1 MKINRRLVISSALG
15 ILAVI
20 VLLVI
25 LLSREDSSTSTN
37 ASVNGSSTTT
47 TKADGS
53 GNTTTSFQSSANTV
67 PPKPYTT
74 PSMPLTAT
82 VSGNSGVRSGD
93 VVKVRAEPNAGSQ
106 MYGIDARLCR
116 GDVGIATEGAF
127 RPTFGGNCVIDPLAP
142 GTDAVVNL
150 ENPTPDKGLDVEFRV
165 GTGSTTFK
173 TQSGKDATITCGPSN
188 PCQIVLKL
196 QYPNGFGFQAFPVTF
211 R

>member
-1 MKINRRLVISSALG
+1 MKINRRFLISSGLG
-15 ILAVI
+15 IVAVI
-20 VLLVI
+20 VLIVI
-25 LLSREDSSTSTN
+25 LTSRGSSSTSTN
-37 ASVNGSSTTT
+37 PASSGASTTST
-47 TKADGS
+47 VKGS
-53 GNTTTSFQSSANTV
+53 ATTTTSFESTANTV

-74 PSMPLTAT
+74 PSMPLKVS

-106 MYGIDARLCR
+106 MYGVDARLCR
-116 GDVGIATEGAF
+116 GDVGISNEGAF
-127 RPTFGGNCVIDPLAP
+127 RPTVGGNCIIDPLSP

-165 GTGSTTFK
+165 GTGTTIFK

-196 QYPNGFGFQAFPVTF
+196 QYPNGYGFQGFPVTF

>member
-15 ILAVI
+15 IVAVI
-20 VLLVI
+20 VLLVV
-25 LLSREDSSTSTN
+25 LLSRDNSSTSMN
-37 ASVNGSSTTT
+37 ATVNGSSTTVA
-47 TKADGS
+47 KADGS
-53 GNTTTSFQSSANTV
+53 GTTTTSFQSSANTI

-74 PSMPLTAT
+74 PSMPLSAT

-116 GDVGIATEGAF
+116 GDVGISNEGAF
-127 RPTFGGNCVIDPLAP
+127 RPTVGGNCIIDPLAP
-142 GTDAVVNL
+142 DTDAVVNL

-165 GTGSTTFK
+165 GTGTTTFK

>member
-1 MKINRRLVISSALG
+1 MKINRRFLISSALG
-15 ILAVI
+15 IVAVI
-20 VLLVI
+20 VLIVI
-25 LLSREDSSTSTN
+25 LTSRGNSSTSTN
-37 ASVNGSSTTT
+37 PASSGASTT
-47 TKADGS
+47 TKANGS
-53 GNTTTSFQSSANTV
+53 GTTTSLQSTAITL
-67 PPKPYTT
+67 PPEPYTT
-74 PSMPLTAT
+74 PSMPLKVS
-82 VSGNSGVRSGD
+82 VSGNNGVRSGD

-106 MYGIDARLCR
+106 MYGVDARLCR
-116 GDVGIATEGAF
+116 GDVGISNEGAF
-127 RPTFGGNCVIDPLAP
+127 RPTVGGNCIIDPLSP

-165 GTGSTTFK
+165 GTGTTTFK

>member
-1 MKINRRLVISSALG
+1 VKINRRLVISSALG
-15 ILAVI
+15 IVAVI
-20 VLLVI
+20 VLLVV
-25 LLSREDSSTSTN
+25 LLSRDNSSTSMN
-37 ASVNGSSTTT
+37 ATVNGSSTTVA
-47 TKADGS
+47 KADGS
-53 GNTTTSFQSSANTV
+53 GTTTTSFQSSANTI

-74 PSMPLTAT
+74 PSMPLSAT

-116 GDVGIATEGAF
+116 GDVGISNEGAF
-127 RPTFGGNCVIDPLAP
+127 RPTVGGNCIIDPLAP
-142 GTDAVVNL
+142 DTDAVVNL

-165 GTGSTTFK
+165 GTGTTTFK

>member
-15 ILAVI
+15 IVAVI
-20 VLLVI
+20 VLLVV
-25 LLSREDSSTSTN
+25 LLSRDNSSTSTN

-47 TKADGS
+47 AKADGS
-53 GNTTTSFQSSANTV
+53 GTTTTSFQSSANTI

-74 PSMPLTAT
+74 PSMPLSAT
-82 VSGNSGVRSGD
+82 VSGNNGVRSGD

-116 GDVGIATEGAF
+116 GDVGISNEGAF
-127 RPTFGGNCVIDPLAP
+127 RPTVGGNCIIDPLAP
-142 GTDAVVNL
+142 DTDAVVNL

-165 GTGSTTFK
+165 GTGTTTFK

>member
-1 MKINRRLVISSALG
+1 MKINRRFLISSALG
-15 ILAVI
+15 IVAVI
-20 VLLVI
+20 VLIVI
-25 LLSREDSSTSTN
+25 LTSRDNSSTSTN
-37 ASVNGSSTTT
+37 AMVNGSSTTT
-47 TKADGS
+47 AKADGS
-53 GNTTTSFQSSANTV
+53 GTTTTSFQSSANTL

-74 PSMPLTAT
+74 PSMPLTAK

-116 GDVGIATEGAF
+116 GDVGISNEGAF
-127 RPTFGGNCVIDPLAP
+127 RPTVGGNCIIDPLAP
-142 GTDAVVNL
+142 DTDAVVNL

-165 GTGSTTFK
+165 GTGTTTFK